1 MSQNDSWRTSPIYT
15 FSEAARL
22 AKTAPG
28 TIKRWIVGTETSSP
42 VFDSSRPDERDSA
55 MVSFVQLVEVVV
67 ASSFRRKGHV
77 NLDVVRKAHH
87 NARNQLGVEYPFAS
101 LKLEPLAGH
110 IILRLR
116 QGKQVK
122 GLPAIDVPGLSTI
135 PGLTIEVLDDLEY
148 ETELATRWWPVGKHR
163 PIVIDPRFSA
173 GLPTIPQRRVTIQ
186 NIRKRWL
193 AGQTIQFISKDLDLE
208 DMTVEDA
215 LRYSEQIA
223 A

>member
-1 MSQNDSWRTSPIYT
+1 MSQNDSWRISPIYT

-22 AKTAPG
+22 AKTTPG
-28 TIKRWIVGTETSSP
+28 TIKRWIFGTETSIP
-42 VFDSSRPDERDSA
+42 VFEPTHLDERDQA
-55 MVSFVQLVEVVV
+55 VVSFVQLVEAVV
-67 ASSFRRKGHV
+67 ASNFRRKGNV
-77 NLDVVRKAHH
+77 SLEVVRQAYH
-87 NARNQLGVEYPFAS
+87 NARNHLGIEYPFAS

-116 QGKQVK
+116 QDKLEK
-122 GLPAIDVPGLSTI
+122 GLPAIDSLGLNTI

-148 ETELATRWWPVGKHR
+148 ETELATRWWPVGKQR

-193 AGQTIQFISKDLDLE
+193 AGQSIQFISKDLDLE
-208 DMTVEDA
+208 DTTVEDA